1 MLYLLIVI
9 FLLLGVISLKIRSIF
24 SLRNHY
30 KKKLASLKER
40 AANLEETVDT
50 FRSQLRKIEEA
61 VSETFFIYELAGKLS
76 SLLDREKVITTFE
89 EELNLLPSI
98 DEIVLSPQPKKGYLI
113 FRLATQPPQF
123 LNVKTNY
130 PQVKENLRVIVKM
143 INLCLERISLYEK
156 LHNLSIHDTLT
167 NIYNRRYFSF
177 RFNEEFERAKKY
189 KLTFSL
195 LMIDI
200 DHFKK
205 INDNYGH
212 LVGDV
217 VLRGTVKLIKESIR
231 EVDFLARYGGEEFVV
246 ILPQTDRE
254 GAFLVGER
262 IRKSIASASIK
273 AFDEVLNITVSIGIA
288 NYPVNS
294 VYPNLLIEVADKALY
309 KAKQKGRN
317 RVEYF

>member
-1 MLYLLIVI
+1 M
-9 FLLLGVISLKIRSIF
+9 LLGVISLKIRSIF

>member
-1 MLYLLIVI
+1 M
-9 FLLLGVISLKIRSIF
+9 LLGVISLKIRSIF

-40 AANLEETVDT
+40 VANLEETVDT